1 MKQNKDTKISCW
13 VIHGYRYNKELHIQQ
28 RVIWWLHEDFV
39 QIRLLWHPIVTKQTS
54 LSQIST
60 LKKKEQKNVER
71 VSEETCQS
79 VSRTVKICRTLQC
92 QKRKSDISQLTQR
105 VIATSWV
112 NSIYFPD
119 KFKPLF
125 LIYSQPKKCFK
136 LATFS
141 QHKVGCPKTIS

>member
-1 MKQNKDTKISCW
+1 M
-13 VIHGYRYNKELHIQQ
+13 
-28 RVIWWLHEDFV
+28 
-39 QIRLLWHPIVTKQTS
+39 TKQTS

-60 LKKKEQKNVER
+60 LKKKEQKNVKGT
-71 VSEETCQS
+71 SEETCQS

-92 QKRKSDISQLTQR
+92 QKRESDISQLTQR

-125 LIYSQPKKCFK
+125 LIYSQPKKYFK
-136 LATFS
+136 LAIFS
-141 QHKVGCPKTIS
+141 QHKIGCPKTISYDKKMIESVMLATAKLWSQLCRGTMLLPLLRLENLNKKALECCST

>member
-1 MKQNKDTKISCW
+1 MGTDTTK
-13 VIHGYRYNKELHIQQ
+13 RHIQQ
-28 RVIWWLHEDFV
+28 RVIWWLYEDFV

-54 LSQIST
+54 LSQINT
-60 LKKKEQKNVER
+60 LKKKEQKNAER

-119 KFKPLF
+119 NCSSL
-125 LIYSQPKKCFK
+125 YSSSRASLKNSSNWQVFHSIK
-136 LATFS
+136 
-141 QHKVGCPKTIS
+141 